1 MGKKTHKDLW
11 KMISWSVMLS
21 ILLSTGCAILK
32 QPESSPPEPPK
43 ETSKTVEPISRPQS
57 VDQEPALESSRP
69 PESPPA
75 PPQPQVIETVLP
87 QPYMIGRVLPQ
98 PEVID
103 DVLPELRGVEK
114 TEQPPSGRTEKT
126 ISEDFILLNPAVP
139 QDARTIQTRLAELG
153 FYQGPIDGIW
163 GRGSGKALMA
173 FKEKNSLGSSDKWN
187 EEVQM
192 FLFRE
197 TSQADQPPLDP
208 TQKLISSGLVLLNP
222 SVPED
227 TKKIQ
232 TRLAELGLYSGAIDG
247 IWGKGSQAGLKSFKK
262 RQSLKNPDKWD
273 KETQLLLF
281 RETHP

>member
-1 MGKKTHKDLW
+1 MTKKTDKEFR
-11 KMISWSVMLS
+11 KMIVWTV
-21 ILLSTGCAILK
+21 ILLTLLTGGCASQI
-32 QPESSPPEPPK
+32 QPVSTFPETPKEISESVPSSQKTDQKTPPEPEQEISTPSEAQVIEK
-43 ETSKTVEPISRPQS
+43 VLPEPDVVARITQPPQTVEKT
-57 VDQEPALESSRP
+57 D
-69 PESPPA
+69 PPA
-75 PPQPQVIETVLP
+75 PEA
-87 QPYMIGRVLPQ
+87 G
-98 PEVID
+98 
-103 DVLPELRGVEK
+103 
-114 TEQPPSGRTEKT
+114 EKT

-173 FKEKNSLGSSDKWN
+173 FKEKNSLGRSDKWD

-222 SVPED
+222 SVPQD

-262 RQSLKNPDKWD
+262 KQSLKNPDKWD

-281 RETHP
+281 RGTHQ